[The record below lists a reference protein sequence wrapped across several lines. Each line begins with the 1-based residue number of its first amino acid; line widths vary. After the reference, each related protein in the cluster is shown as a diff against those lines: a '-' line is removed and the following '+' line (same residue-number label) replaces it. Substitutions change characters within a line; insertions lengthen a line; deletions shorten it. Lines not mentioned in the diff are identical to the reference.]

1 MSASS
6 VFMYANGKSMWAPEV
21 LDAALEGVLEKQTKD
36 AFESGTVWH
45 GTLTLTLALNPN
57 PKP

>member
-1 MSASS
+1 M
-6 VFMYANGKSMWAPEV
+6 
-21 LDAALEGVLEKQTKD
+21 LEKQTKD

-45 GTLTLTLALNPN
+45 GTLILTRALNSNPNPNPNPN